1 MKNDYSKGGMKITD
15 VECLDRS
22 LKLKQFIRANKSKHI
37 ISNIQAELS
46 MRRNN
51 CLIQEYP
58 NVTDEESIC
67 KSAQET
73 LNIIIDH
80 NRELYSTI
88 TQEEYESDKN
98 LIDEVSS
105 INLSTYLKRKKRVFM
120 LCMAK
125 PLTNNGITSL
135 GELTQA
141 YKYENDNKLTKSM
154 KLIISTLPESLLK
167 SQSATTRIL
176 TVTMMS

>member
-1 MKNDYSKGGMKITD
+1 MKITD

-141 YKYENDNKLTKSM
+141 YEYENEDKLTK
-154 KLIISTLPESLLK
+154 KHEINHLHV
-167 SQSATTRIL
+167 AG
-176 TVTMMS
+176 